1 MEIALLLVVLFLL
14 ISSTPVYVAL
24 GLASV
29 VAIGFFTSI
38 PLEIIGQR
46 MFAGIDTFSLMA
58 VPFFILAANVM
69 KGGGLSTKILNFANA
84 FVGHKKGGL
93 AMTVVLSCMFF
104 GAVSGSSPATVIA
117 IGALMVPALKE
128 GRYGKKFTMG
138 LVTSSS
144 TIAVIIPPSIGMI
157 VYGSVT
163 GVSVGDLFIAGVLPG
178 ILFGALYMIY
188 SYIYAKKENLPTQ
201 PKKSGKE
208 RWETFKDA
216 SWALG
221 IPVIIIGGIY
231 GGIFTPTE
239 AAAVAAVYSIIISL
253 FVYKNMN
260 FKELMDATKESVVGT
275 AQIMIL
281 ISAASVFAW
290 VLTSQQVPQSLAASL
305 MKISESKIVI
315 LLIVNVILLITGMFI
330 DGASSTTILA
340 PLLFPLT
347 QQFGIDPIH
356 LGIIMVVNGAIG
368 MFTPPFGLNLF
379 VATGID
385 DDITINDIIRGAV
398 PFIVLS
404 LIALLL
410 ITFIPQIS
418 LLLPNLSK

>member
-1 MEIALLLVVLFLL
+1 MELALLAIVVILLV
-14 ISSTPVYVAL
+14 SSTSVYVAL
-24 GLASV
+24 GLSSIA
-29 VAIGFFTSI
+29 AIGLFTSI
-38 PLEIIGQR
+38 PLEIVGQR
-46 MFAGIDTFSLMA
+46 MFAGIDKFSLMA

-69 KGGGLSTKILNFANA
+69 RGGGLSNKILDFANA

-104 GAVSGSSPATVIA
+104 GAVSGSSPATVVA
-117 IGALMVPALKE
+117 IGALMVPALREARYSKE
-128 GRYGKKFTMG
+128 FTMG
-138 LVTSSS
+138 LITSSS
-144 TIAVIIPPSIGMI
+144 AIAVIIPPSIGMI

-163 GVSVGDLFIAGVLPG
+163 GVSVGDLFLAGVVPG
-178 ILFGALYMIY
+178 ILFGLVFMVY
-188 SYIYAKKENLPTQ
+188 SYIYAKRNDLPVQ
-201 PKKSGKE
+201 PKKTGKE
-208 RWETFKDA
+208 KWEAFKDA

-239 AAAVAAVYSIIISL
+239 AAAVAAVYAILISL
-253 FVYKNMN
+253 FVYKNMT
-260 FKELMDATKESVVGT
+260 FKELLKASSDSVVGT

-290 VLTSQQVPQSLAASL
+290 VLTSQQVPQKLAESLVT
-305 MKISESKIVI
+305 ISSSKVVI

-347 QQFGIDPIH
+347 KQFGIDPIH

-379 VATGID
+379 VATGLD
-385 DDITINDIIRGAV
+385 DSSINDIIRGAI
-398 PFIVLS
+398 PFIILS
-404 LIALLL
+404 IIALLL
-410 ITFIPQIS
+410 ITFIPELS
-418 LLLPNLSK
+418 LFVPNLSK

>member
-1 MEIALLLVVLFLL
+1 MELALLAIVVILLV
-14 ISSTPVYVAL
+14 SSTSVYVAL
-24 GLASV
+24 GLSSIA
-29 VAIGFFTSI
+29 AIGLFTSI
-38 PLEIIGQR
+38 PLEIVGQR
-46 MFAGIDTFSLMA
+46 MFAGIDKFSLMA

-69 KGGGLSTKILNFANA
+69 RGGGLSHKILNFANA

-104 GAVSGSSPATVIA
+104 GAVSGSSPATVVA
-117 IGALMVPALKE
+117 IGALMVPALRE
-128 GRYGKKFTMG
+128 ARYGKEFTMG
-138 LVTSSS
+138 LITSSS
-144 TIAVIIPPSIGMI
+144 AIAVIIPPSIGMI

-163 GVSVGDLFIAGVLPG
+163 GVSVGDLFLAGVIPG
-178 ILFGALYMIY
+178 ILFGLVFMIY
-188 SYIYAKKENLPTQ
+188 SYVYAKRNNLPVQ
-201 PKKSGKE
+201 PKTTGKE
-208 RWETFKDA
+208 RWEAFKDA

-253 FVYKNMN
+253 FVYKNMT
-260 FKELMDATKESVVGT
+260 FKELLKASSDSVVGT

-290 VLTSQQVPQSLAASL
+290 VLTSQQVPQKLAESLVT
-305 MKISESKIVI
+305 ISNSKVVI

-347 QQFGIDPIH
+347 KQFGIDPIH

-379 VATGID
+379 VATGLD
-385 DDITINDIIRGAV
+385 DSSINDIIRGAI

-410 ITFIPQIS
+410 ITFIPQLS
-418 LLLPNLSK
+418 LFIPNLSK

>member
-1 MEIALLLVVLFLL
+1 
-14 ISSTPVYVAL
+14 
-24 GLASV
+24 
-29 VAIGFFTSI
+29 
-38 PLEIIGQR
+38 
-46 MFAGIDTFSLMA
+46 
-58 VPFFILAANVM
+58 
-69 KGGGLSTKILNFANA
+69 
-84 FVGHKKGGL
+84 
-93 AMTVVLSCMFF
+93 
-104 GAVSGSSPATVIA
+104 
-117 IGALMVPALKE
+117 
-128 GRYGKKFTMG
+128 
-138 LVTSSS
+138 
-144 TIAVIIPPSIGMI
+144 
-157 VYGSVT
+157 
-163 GVSVGDLFIAGVLPG
+163 
-178 ILFGALYMIY
+178 
-188 SYIYAKKENLPTQ
+188 
-201 PKKSGKE
+201 
-208 RWETFKDA
+208 
-216 SWALG
+216 
-221 IPVIIIGGIY
+221 
-231 GGIFTPTE
+231 
-239 AAAVAAVYSIIISL
+239 
-253 FVYKNMN
+253 
-260 FKELMDATKESVVGT
+260 
-275 AQIMIL
+275 MIL

-418 LLLPNLSK
+418 LFLPNLSK